1 METSNLPDTEFE
13 TLVIRM
19 LNELRG
25 RIIQLPE
32 NFQTIVCVYFFIY
45 MYIFTYNVYIY
56 IKKPLKSTVRN
67 KEYNN

>member
-1 METSNLPDTEFE
+1 METSNLPDIEFE

-25 RIIQLPE
+25 RINQLSE

-45 MYIFTYNVYIY
+45 IYVHIY
-56 IKKPLKSTVRN
+56 I
-67 KEYNN
+67 